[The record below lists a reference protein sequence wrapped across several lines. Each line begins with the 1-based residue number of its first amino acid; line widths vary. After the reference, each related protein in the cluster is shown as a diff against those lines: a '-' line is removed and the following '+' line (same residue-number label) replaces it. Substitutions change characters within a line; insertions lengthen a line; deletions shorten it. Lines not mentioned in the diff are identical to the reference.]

1 MSRMRQALMNLEA
14 HFPSATPGVTA
25 GATPNEAPA
34 PAPNAL
40 KPTPDLADP
49 AIKPEP
55 IYSANPLLSLSAFPI
70 EMPNAAQLPVYGS
83 ALQALVDSSC
93 AHLVVQPVIVEPV
106 RVALAE
112 PVARPAPPTLE
123 DYLERRATARPEV
136 VETPQPPPPASP
148 VVAPTSNVPQAT
160 DADAPAWKLN
170 SPKATA
176 TALEQTIQR
185 LLADPRFADA
195 YGELIDRLEQDIVQ
209 RHVNNFALA
218 AIESWRGQAE
228 LALGIAGMLAERGG
242 DILLIDGGGPGANLS
257 FELGH
262 ARSPGLSQWLAS
274 PSSWSK
280 WIQPTSLRNLYFLPS
295 GTGNVQ
301 ADADWPQALQSLRG
315 TFRQVVINTIESPV
329 GRLELLARAAAATYL
344 TVPLGLAETLPAQQ
358 TLARLRS
365 HGARVL
371 GCIAAQATNS

>member
-14 HFPSATPGVTA
+14 HFPSATPAAIPSEKTA
-25 GATPNEAPA
+25 AAAPPPKSKPA
-34 PAPNAL
+34 PEVVPVNA
-40 KPTPDLADP
+40 
-49 AIKPEP
+49 
-55 IYSANPLLSLSAFPI
+55 ANPLLSLSAFPV
-70 EMPNAAQLPVYGS
+70 EMPTPSLLPVYGGP
-83 ALQALVDSSC
+83 LQALVDSSC
-93 AHLVVQPVIVEPV
+93 AHLVVQPVIAEPV

-112 PVARPAPPTLE
+112 PVARPAQPSLA
-123 DYLERRATARPEV
+123 DYLERRGTARPEV
-136 VETPQPPPPASP
+136 VETPQPPPPTPTAL
-148 VVAPTSNVPQAT
+148 APTINAPQAT

-176 TALEQTIQR
+176 TTLEQTIQR

-242 DILLIDGGGPGANLS
+242 DILLIDGGGPGATLS

-262 ARSPGLSQWLAS
+262 ARSPGLSQWLAA
-274 PSSWSK
+274 PNSWSK
-280 WIQPTSLRNLYFLPS
+280 WVQPTSLRNLYFLPS
-295 GTGNVQ
+295 GTGDVK
-301 ADADWPQALQSLRG
+301 ADADWPQALHSLRG

-329 GRLELLARAAAATYL
+329 GRLELLTRAATATYL